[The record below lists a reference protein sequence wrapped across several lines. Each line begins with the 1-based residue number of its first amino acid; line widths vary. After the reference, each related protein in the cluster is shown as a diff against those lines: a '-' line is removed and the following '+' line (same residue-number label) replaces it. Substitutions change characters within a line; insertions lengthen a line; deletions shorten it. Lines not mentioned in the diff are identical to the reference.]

1 MKLPDAHFPTDPQD
15 LPDRRPGLLRSAGA
29 AALLFC
35 LSTFAISAF
44 RASLNPDE
52 VFDLY
57 HPKRIVLI
65 AAGALVFWLA
75 IRGRAGAR
83 PGLPMLRRMALVGLP
98 GLAVLFVLAMAFD
111 IWVMHETANLAAR
124 NLRWILL
131 WSGYFGTGLAAWL
144 ALSYGTALAEAEQ
157 QAVDRLAIGEAQ
169 DEALDQGFWVKT
181 GRQTLHIAQGDVEWI
196 EAEGNYVRIHATNG
210 ANGLVR
216 STLAAIESQLEADQ
230 FMRIHRSA
238 LCRRSAIRGYRRK
251 PSGALLALLASGAE
265 APMGRRFAREL
276 TGQMRSLV
284 GDESDLDDTVS
295 RRTANAQAA

>member
-1 MKLPDAHFPTDPQD
+1 MKLLDARIQPDALS
-15 LPDRRPGLLRSAGA
+15 LPPHRPGPLRSAGA

-35 LSTFAISAF
+35 ISTFALSAF

-57 HPKRIVLI
+57 NPKRIVLI

-83 PGLPMLRRMALVGLP
+83 PGLPMLRRMVLIGLP
-98 GLAVLFVLAMAFD
+98 GLVGLFGLAMALD
-111 IWVMHETANLAAR
+111 IWVMGETANLAAR
-124 NLRWILL
+124 NMRWILL

-144 ALSYGTALAEAEQ
+144 ALGYGAALAQVEQ
-157 QAVDRLAIGEAQ
+157 QAVDRLAGLAAR
-169 DEALDQGFWVKT
+169 DEGDADGFWVKT
-181 GRQTLHIAQGDVEWI
+181 GRQTVHIARGDVEWI
-196 EAEGNYVRIHATNG
+196 EAEGNYVRIHGRG
-210 ANGLVR
+210 ANGLIR
-216 STLAAIESQLEADQ
+216 STLAAIESQLEAED

-251 PSGALLALLASGAE
+251 PSGALLALLNSGAE

-276 TGQMRSLV
+276 TGQLRPIP
-284 GDESDLDDTVS
+284 GDESDPDDTVS
-295 RRTANAQAA
+295 RSAGNAAAA

>member
-1 MKLPDAHFPTDPQD
+1 MKLLDARIQPDAPSLPQ
-15 LPDRRPGLLRSAGA
+15 RRPGQLRSAGA

-35 LSTFAISAF
+35 VSTFTLSAF

-57 HPKRIVLI
+57 NPKRIVLI

-98 GLAVLFVLAMAFD
+98 GLAALLGLAVALD
-111 IWVMHETANLAAR
+111 IWVMGESANLAAR
-124 NLRWILL
+124 NMRWILL

-144 ALSYGTALAEAEQ
+144 AVSYGAALAQVEQ
-157 QAVDRLAIGEAQ
+157 QAVDRLAGAAVRDDGEG
-169 DEALDQGFWVKT
+169 DGFWVKT
-181 GRQTLHIAQGDVEWI
+181 GRQTIHIARSDVEWI
-196 EAEGNYVRIHATNG
+196 EAEGNYVRIHGRG
-210 ANGLVR
+210 ANGLIR
-216 STLAAIESQLEADQ
+216 STLAAIESQLETED

-276 TGQMRSLV
+276 TGQLRPLP
-284 GDESDLDDTVS
+284 GDESDMDDTVS
-295 RRTANAQAA
+295 RSASDAAAA